1 MKVGLTRA
9 VAIVSAAQAIAEAD
23 GVAMT
28 FAVVDD
34 GGHLVTLSRM
44 DGTPWITVD
53 IAIGKAW
60 TAAAWH
66 TPSAAQAEK
75 ARALP
80 QFAAAIS
87 VLTHGRYTPQDG
99 GLPLRFEGQLVGGV
113 GASGSTGQHDA
124 DVLQRALEQV
134 LGPQSES

>member
-1 MKVGLTRA
+1 MSIGLTQA
-9 VAIVSAAQAIAEAD
+9 AAIVSAAQAIAEAD

-44 DGTPWITVD
+44 DGAPWITVE

-75 ARALP
+75 ARSLP
-80 QFAAAIS
+80 QFAASIS
-87 VLTHGRYTPQDG
+87 VSTHGRYTPQDG
-99 GLPLRFEGQLVGGV
+99 GLPLRVEGQHLGGI

-124 DVLQRALEQV
+124 EVLQRALEQV
-134 LGPQSES
+134 LGPQS